1 MKRKNVHRCGVF
13 FRGML
18 KKYFLRDNSHSFR
31 CFLHDMLYH
40 RFYDTLFHC
49 LHTSL
54 TVTLLTLNMMVL
66 VLLTCHENLRDMLY
80 HCWLTCI
87 LQAVT
92 LFTLDM
98 TYVSYK
104 LTWHAVTL
112 LFCDKTGKWLI
123 YETGLTY
130 AAYQVTWHT
139 ISVNQFTLHERD
151 MLYFRDSLTNVPFL
165 LTQSKLTWHI

>member
-1 MKRKNVHRCGVF
+1 MLCLILCLITWQTVQCFLHDKLYYINMKYHLFTWRGRKCIAVGF
-13 FRGML
+13 FFA
-18 KKYFLRDNSHSFR
+18 KYFLRDNSHSFR

-66 VLLTCHENLRDMLY
+66 VLLTCHVNLRDMLY

-112 LFCDKTGKWLI
+112 LFCDKL
-123 YETGLTY
+123 
-130 AAYQVTWHT
+130 
-139 ISVNQFTLHERD
+139 VNGQFTRQ
-151 MLYFRDSLTNVPFL
+151 V
-165 LTQSKLTWHI
+165 